1 MSKTLSSNK
10 NRYILRGISVFSFI
24 AKNYLIKNNYEYVII
39 AK

>member
-24 AKNYLIKNNYEYVII
+24 ANYYIKEEKCKIL
-39 AK
+39 